1 MKNRTIEILAFL
13 FGLLTTIA
21 GILTLP
27 QVAMLP
33 ESLQPYVGLSLAL
46 VVVGKNGAY
55 VVLDFA
61 DDGKLNK
68 SWKHGGGALLL
79 VGLCLLTLPSCS
91 TRPDGTR
98 TFAGLDGADW
108 RSVGK
113 AAIGGALP
121 AYLEKRRG
129 PEPVKPPAPYVEDW
143 TLSK

>member
-68 SWKHGGGALLL
+68 SWKHGGRALLL
-79 VGLCLLTLPSCS
+79 AGLMLCLASCA

-98 TFAGLDGADW
+98 TFASLDGAGW

-113 AAIGGALP
+113 AAIGGALS

-129 PEPVKPPAPYVEDW
+129 PDPVKPPSPYVEDW